1 MNRLKKNW
9 IPVVLVLTLAVSSH
23 FLLQAQAPGQEIRGR
38 VVNDEGQALPQAS
51 VLLVNESVNFR
62 RETTPDAQ
70 GHFQFSELVEGIYR
84 LEASAEGYLSQTRE
98 QLQLPVAV
106 PLEIDFRLQAER
118 TTLREAAER
127 GVGQRNPN
135 IFVRMVGLS
144 GLRDPL
150 RRQGIEPVVL
160 HFDAAVNSHGVD
172 VSAPL
177 RQIHFVRS
185 QDINNSYHGSL
196 YASHQNSALNARPF
210 FNVGPLRSSKRN
222 RFGLN
227 LGGPLL
233 TDRVSFY
240 TSLDFVRESGFVN
253 GNVRVPLPDERTPS
267 NPDPETAEIVATLLQ
282 AYPDEEP
289 NLGGRRLNTNAVRR
303 IRSGDWNFRL
313 DYRVSLKDRLAF
325 QYSLFDYDEDP
336 FELVIGQNPRTDVRP
351 QSFGASHTHIWS
363 PQTLMQ
369 SSFQFDRV
377 KAILVPTER
386 FQEIVEP
393 LGVEGPAIGFGGKF
407 ADLSPVGPD
416 KQFPRKRVQ
425 NRFSGNLDLS
435 HQRGHH
441 QIRWGGRTTRVQVND
456 LQSNDLRGTFLFGSG
471 NPDENLERSDCL
483 DPTSCTT
490 VENFLFGTA
499 NKFTIALGDLYR
511 GFRNWE
517 QALYLQ
523 DTFQIRRGL
532 TLSLGLRYQIITA
545 PKEVN
550 NRIPFFYETDFNDF
564 GPQVA
569 LAWAPREGRTVIRAG
584 YGIAYGHIF
593 PDIYQRIRYNAP
605 AVRVIPI
612 QAPDITDPLKDVD
625 DLEDVAT
632 EVTRLSSDLSSQYS
646 HQYNLLI
653 QNRLPGNLLFEIG
666 YVGNRTKGPFYPFVS
681 NRAEPLPN
689 PDDNTTDNV
698 QERRPDPSVARILTV
713 ANAGTFY
720 YDALQVGLTRTLTS
734 DLAFNIKYIFSKSL
748 NSASNFI
755 GTANREAGFMG
766 DQNGKN
772 VFGDMKGPS
781 AFDHR
786 HILTLNYSYD
796 LPFRPSH
803 GALAALLGNWTVSG
817 MTAFRSGMWF
827 TVRTSSDG
835 PKFGNVDGRGADR
848 VNILNP
854 DLLGA
859 TIDHPDTSTSILAP
873 ENQELFDTD
882 IEPGGLGDIP
892 RMAFRADPVN
902 NTNLALTKSFT
913 FSAKEQI
920 LQFRAEFQNFLN
932 HPLFAP
938 PGDVFPSDVFGKIV
952 DTQNK
957 GRVMQ
962 FTLRWSF

>member
-1 MNRLKKNW
+1 MQGLARNW
-9 IPVVLVLTLAVSSH
+9 IPVVLVLMLVVSSH
-23 FLLQAQAPGQEIRGR
+23 SLLRAQSPKREIRGR
-38 VVNDEGQALPQAS
+38 VVTDEGQALTQAR
-51 VLLVNESVNFR
+51 VLLVKESVNLR
-62 RETTPDAQ
+62 REATPDAQ
-70 GHFQFSELVEGIYR
+70 GFYQFSELVEGIYR

-98 QLQLPVAV
+98 EVQLPGAAS
-106 PLEIDFRLQAER
+106 LEIDFRLQAER

-135 IFVRMVGLS
+135 IFVRRVGLS

-150 RRQGIEPVVL
+150 RRQGIEPAVL
-160 HFDAAVNSHGVD
+160 HFDAAINNHGVD

-222 RFGLN
+222 RFGMN

-240 TSLDFVRESGFVN
+240 TRLDFVRESGFVN
-253 GNVRVPLPDERTPS
+253 GNIRVPLPNERTPLT
-267 NPDPETAEIVATLLQ
+267 PDPETANIVATLLQ
-282 AYPDEEP
+282 AYPDEAP
-289 NLGGRRLNTNAVRR
+289 NLPEVAPRQLNTNAVRR

-351 QSFGASHTHIWS
+351 QSFAASHTHVWS

-386 FQEIVEP
+386 FQQIVAP
-393 LGVEGPAIGFGGKF
+393 LGLEQGPAIGFGGKF
-407 ADLSPVGPD
+407 ADLSAIGPD

-441 QIRWGGRTTRVQVND
+441 QIRLGGRTTRVQVND

-471 NPDENLERSDCL
+471 FEREECQ
-483 DPTSCTT
+483 DPKACST
-490 VENFLFGTA
+490 VENFLFGTPL
-499 NKFTIALGDLYR
+499 KFTIALGDLYR

-550 NRIPFFYETDFNDF
+550 NRIPFFYNTDFSDF

-605 AVRVIPI
+605 AIRVIPI
-612 QAPDITDPLKDVD
+612 QAPDLSDPLKDVGSI
-625 DLEDVAT
+625 EDVPT

-681 NRAEPLPN
+681 NRAEP
-689 PDDNTTDNV
+689 
-698 QERRPDPSVARILTV
+698 
-713 ANAGTFY
+713 
-720 YDALQVGLTRTLTS
+720 
-734 DLAFNIKYIFSKSL
+734 
-748 NSASNFI
+748 
-755 GTANREAGFMG
+755 
-766 DQNGKN
+766 
-772 VFGDMKGPS
+772 
-781 AFDHR
+781 
-786 HILTLNYSYD
+786 
-796 LPFRPSH
+796 
-803 GALAALLGNWTVSG
+803 
-817 MTAFRSGMWF
+817 
-827 TVRTSSDG
+827 
-835 PKFGNVDGRGADR
+835 
-848 VNILNP
+848 
-854 DLLGA
+854 
-859 TIDHPDTSTSILAP
+859 
-873 ENQELFDTD
+873 
-882 IEPGGLGDIP
+882 
-892 RMAFRADPVN
+892 
-902 NTNLALTKSFT
+902 
-913 FSAKEQI
+913 
-920 LQFRAEFQNFLN
+920 
-932 HPLFAP
+932 
-938 PGDVFPSDVFGKIV
+938 
-952 DTQNK
+952 
-957 GRVMQ
+957 
-962 FTLRWSF
+962 

>member
-1 MNRLKKNW
+1 MQRLERNW
-9 IPVVLVLTLAVSSH
+9 ILAVLVLTLAVSSH
-23 FLLQAQAPGQEIRGR
+23 SLLQAQAPEREIRGR
-38 VVNDEGQALPQAS
+38 VINDEGQALPQAS
-51 VLLVNESVNFR
+51 VLLVNESVNLR
-62 RETTPDAQ
+62 REATPDAQ
-70 GHFQFSELVEGIYR
+70 GFFQFSKLLEGTYR

-98 QLQLPVAV
+98 EVQLPGAA

-135 IFVRMVGLS
+135 IFVRRVGLS

-150 RRQGIEPVVL
+150 RRRGIEPVAL
-160 HFDAAVNSHGVD
+160 QFDAAVNSHGVD
-172 VSAPL
+172 VGAPL

-210 FNVGPLRSSKRN
+210 FNVGPLRPSKRN
-222 RFGLN
+222 QFGLN

-240 TSLDFVRESGFVN
+240 TSLDFVRESGYVN
-253 GNVRVPLPDERTPS
+253 GNIRVPLPDERTPLT
-267 NPDPETAEIVATLLQ
+267 PDPETANIVATLLQ
-282 AYPDEEP
+282 AYPNETP
-289 NLGGRRLNTNAVRR
+289 NLPEVAPRQLNTNAVRR

-336 FELVIGQNPRTDVRP
+336 FELVAGQNPRTDVRP
-351 QSFGASHTHIWS
+351 QAFATSYTHVWS

-386 FQEIVEP
+386 FQQIVEP
-393 LGVEGPAIGFGGKF
+393 LGVEGPAIAFGGSF
-407 ADLSPVGPD
+407 ADLSAIGPD

-425 NRFSGNLDLS
+425 NRFSGNLNLS
-435 HQRGHH
+435 HQRGDH
-441 QIRWGGRTTRVQVND
+441 QIRLGGRTTRVQVND

-471 NPDENLERSDCL
+471 FNRPECKTEQPEDDTEPEPEDDTCS
-483 DPTSCTT
+483 T
-490 VENFLFGTA
+490 VENFLFGTPI
-499 NKFTIALGDLYR
+499 KFTIALGDLYR

-523 DTFQIRRGL
+523 DTFQIARGL
-532 TLSLGLRYQIITA
+532 TLNLGLRYQIITA

-550 NRIPFFYETDFNDF
+550 NRIPFFYETDFSDF

-612 QAPDITDPLKDVD
+612 QDPDITDPLKDVD

-689 PDDNTTDNV
+689 PEDNTTGNV
-698 QERRPDPSVARILTV
+698 QQRRPDPSLARILTV

-720 YDALQVGLTRTLTS
+720 YDALRVGLTRTLTS
-734 DLAFNIKYIFSKSL
+734 DLAFNINYIFSKSL

-772 VFGDMKGPS
+772 VYGDMKGPS

-786 HILTLNYSYD
+786 HILTVNYSYN
-796 LPFRPSH
+796 LPFRPTN
-803 GALAALLGNWTVSG
+803 GALAALLSDWTVSG

-827 TVRTSSDG
+827 TVRSSSDG
-835 PKFGNVDGRGADR
+835 PGFGNVDGRGADR
-848 VNILNP
+848 VNILDP
-854 DLLGA
+854 DLLGK
-859 TIDHPDTSTSILAP
+859 TIDHPDTSTSILR
-873 ENQELFDTD
+873 EELFDTKS

-892 RMAFRADPVN
+892 RMAFRADPIN

-913 FSAKEQI
+913 FSAREQI

-938 PGDVFPSDVFGKIV
+938 PATSSPAMFLA
-952 DTQNK
+952 
-957 GRVMQ
+957 R
-962 FTLRWSF
+962 L